1 MIGFNGGLIG
11 KTRSPSA
18 DPSVPGVWTLREQL
32 EAKRADLWPQNAGED
47 QYFNNVSLLL
57 RGDGTNGSTT
67 FTDSSSNNFTITAAG
82 NAQISTTQSKYGD
95 SSMYF
100 DGAGDY
106 IQSPSS
112 SAFAYGT
119 GDFTVEMWLYPING
133 VSGLRTFY
141 NNLLSAGNN
150 NGFYLWTQ
158 PASAG
163 FYSID
168 LLPSNGAYII
178 NSSGNN
184 IAAAAWS
191 HFAVCRSGTTVR
203 IFVNGS
209 QVSTATMTTN
219 ITATQIRL
227 ANPLGNGSGIDWNGY
242 IDDLRITKGIARYT
256 TTFTPP
262 GAL

>member
-1 MIGFNGGLIG
+1 MFDASGRLLG
-11 KTRSPSA
+11 KPRSTSTSA
-18 DPSVPGVWTLREQL
+18 SVPGLWTMQQQL
-32 EAKRADLWPQNAGED
+32 EAKRSFLWPPTAGED
-47 QYFNNVSLLL
+47 PYFANVSLLL
-57 RGDGTNGSTT
+57 RGDGANGSTV
-67 FTDSSSNNFTITAAG
+67 FTDSSLNNFTMSSFG
-82 NAQISTTQSKYGD
+82 NAQISTVESKYGG

-133 VSGLRTFY
+133 VSGFRTFY

-168 LLPSNGAYII
+168 LLPSDVAYII
-178 NSSGNN
+178 DSSGNN

-227 ANPLGNGSGIDWNGY
+227 ANPLGNSSGADWNGY
-242 IDDLRITKGIARYT
+242 IDDLRITKGVARYT
-256 TTFTPP
+256 ANFTPP